1 MRQTFHAELDSL
13 IDDLAR
19 AVRLASQMM
28 TNASTAL
35 NQADLGLA
43 ELVITGEGEMTAL
56 CDDMDQRCVRLLVLQ
71 APVATDL
78 RMVVAAMHAVGHV
91 GRMCS
96 LAQHIAKIARMKH
109 PTVPIPGEVRPV
121 FARMNMLATRL
132 AQDAATAIES
142 QDPLSAHQLAQADEE
157 VDALR
162 RQVFRILFAEDWSHG
177 VEPAVDAALI
187 GRYYE
192 RFADHAVVIARQ
204 VSFLVTGLPPQ
215 R

>member
-1 MRQTFHAELDSL
+1 MRETFRAELGTL
-13 IDDLAR
+13 TDDLAR
-19 AVRLASQMM
+19 TARLAGQMM

-35 NQADLGLA
+35 SQADLGLA
-43 ELVITGEGEMTAL
+43 ELVISQEGDIKAL
-56 CDDMDQRCVRLLVLQ
+56 CDDMDQRCVKLLVLQ

-78 RMVVAAMHAVGHV
+78 RMVVAAMHAVGDV
-91 GRMCS
+91 QRMCN

-109 PTVPIPGEVRPV
+109 PAVPIPDEVRPV
-121 FARMNMLATRL
+121 FARMGVLATSL
-132 AQDAATAIES
+132 AQDAAAAIEN
-142 QDPLSAHQLAQADEE
+142 QDPLSAHRLAQADDE

-162 RQVFRILFAEDWSHG
+162 RRIFRILFSEDWSHG

-192 RFADHAVVIARQ
+192 RFADHAVAIARQ
-204 VSFLVTGLPPQ
+204 VSFLVTGSPHE

>member
-1 MRQTFHAELDSL
+1 MRQTFRAELDSL
-13 IDDLAR
+13 IDGLAR
-19 AVRLASQMM
+19 AARLAGQMM

-43 ELVITGEGEMTAL
+43 KLVISDQGEMKAL
-56 CDDMDQRCVRLLVLQ
+56 CDDMDQRCVTLLVLQ

-78 RMVVAAMHAVGHV
+78 RMVVAVMHAVGDV
-91 GRMCS
+91 GRMCN
-96 LAQHIAKIARMKH
+96 LAQHIAKIAQMKH
-109 PTVPIPGEVRPV
+109 PTVPIPGDVRPV
-121 FARMNMLATRL
+121 FARMGMLAARL

-142 QDPLSAHQLAQADEE
+142 QDPLSAHRLAQTDEE

-162 RQVFRILFAEDWSHG
+162 RQTFQILFAENWSHG

-192 RFADHAVVIARQ
+192 RFADHAVAIARQ
-204 VSFLVTGLPPQ
+204 VSFLVTGLPPE

>member
-1 MRQTFHAELDSL
+1 MRENFHAELDTL
-13 IDDLAR
+13 ISDLAR
-19 AVRLASQMM
+19 AARLASEMM

-35 NQADLGLA
+35 SQAALPLA
-43 ELVITGEGEMTAL
+43 ELVISGMGQMKAL
-56 CDDMDQRCVRLLVLQ
+56 CDDMDQLCVKLLALQ

-78 RMVVAAMHAVGHV
+78 RVVVAAMHAVGDV
-91 GRMCS
+91 ERMCN

-109 PTVPIPGEVRPV
+109 PAVPIPDEVLPV
-121 FARMNMLATRL
+121 FARMGLLATVL
-132 AQDAATAIES
+132 AQDAAAAIETR
-142 QDPLSAHQLAQADEE
+142 DPLSAQRLAQADDE

-162 RQVFRILFAEDWSHG
+162 RRIFQILFSENWSHG

-192 RFADHAVVIARQ
+192 RFADHAVAIAAQ
-204 VSFLVTGLPPQ
+204 ANFIVTGLPPE

>member
-43 ELVITGEGEMTAL
+43 ELIISGEGEMTAL

-78 RMVVAAMHAVGHV
+78 RMVVAVMHAVGDV
-91 GRMCS
+91 GRMRN

-162 RQVFRILFAEDWSHG
+162 RQIFRILFAEDWSHG

-192 RFADHAVVIARQ
+192 RFADHAVAIARQ